1 MTNKYLNSTMFQI
14 VGHVF
19 YFGISQNI
27 VIFLKLEVTS
37 LQIFLLCSTLFW
49 EHLKREKK
57 IPNRRIIVA
66 RSIFIFRYHLNN
78 KFEFES
84 KANSVCIELGVYF
97 LGLILFYL
105 LKKKTQTLMWR
116 LVRGNV
122 LRFPIMF
129 KDSHVWLQIT
139 LGN

>member
-1 MTNKYLNSTMFQI
+1 MFQI

-37 LQIFLLCSTLFW
+37 LQIFLLCPTFFW
-49 EHLKREKK
+49 EHLKRGKK
-57 IPNRRIIVA
+57 IPNRHIIVA

-84 KANSVCIELGVYF
+84 KADSVCIELGVCF

-105 LKKKTQTLMWR
+105 LKKKYPNTNMAFGT
-116 LVRGNV
+116 G
-122 LRFPIMF
+122 
-129 KDSHVWLQIT
+129 
-139 LGN
+139 